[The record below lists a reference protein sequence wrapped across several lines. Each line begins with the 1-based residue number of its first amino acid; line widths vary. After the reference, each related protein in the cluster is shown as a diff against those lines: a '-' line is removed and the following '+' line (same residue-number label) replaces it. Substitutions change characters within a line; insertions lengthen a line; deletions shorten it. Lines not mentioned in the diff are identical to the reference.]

1 MKIARFAAALLLA
14 ATLLVSP
21 CIAADIPATG
31 KLDPAQ
37 ATELYTTQKDGLVI
51 LDVRTDAEFNAGH
64 AEGALHIPVDQLAA
78 RVQEVPEGRPVLILC
93 RSGMRASNAY
103 KILRKAGRPAE
114 NLWFLSGYTDYNSGM
129 PKFHN

>member
-37 ATELYTTQKDGLVI
+37 ATELYTAQKDGLVI

-78 RVQEVPEGRPVLILC
+78 RVQEVPEGKPVLILC

-114 NLWFLSGYTDYNSGM
+114 NLWFLSGYTDYSAGT

>member
-37 ATELYTTQKDGLVI
+37 ATELYTAQKDELVI

-78 RVQEVPEGRPVLILC
+78 RVQEVPEGKPVLILC

-114 NLWFLSGYTDYNSGM
+114 NLWFLSGYTDYSAGT

>member
-37 ATELYTTQKDGLVI
+37 ATELYTAQKDGLVI

-78 RVQEVPEGRPVLILC
+78 RVQEVPEGKPVLILC

-114 NLWFLSGYTDYNSGM
+114 NLWFLSGYTVYNSGM

>member
-1 MKIARFAAALLLA
+1 MKTTRFAAALLLA

-21 CIAADIPATG
+21 CIAADIPTTG

-37 ATELYTTQKDGLVI
+37 ATELYTAQKDGLVI
-51 LDVRTDAEFNAGH
+51 LDVRTDVEFNAGH

-78 RVQEVPEGRPVLILC
+78 RVQEVPEGKPVLILC
-93 RSGMRASNAY
+93 RSGVRASNAY

-129 PKFHN
+129 PKFHK